1 MRREDRAFSRTAS
14 MVLRGELIS
23 LKTPL
28 VMGILNLDTES
39 FYAGSRV
46 KGIDAALSKVA
57 QMQKE
62 GLDILDIGASS
73 SRPGA
78 PIIAA
83 EEEWTR
89 LKDTLS
95 EIKNN
100 FPKLYMS
107 IDTLHWSVAERCLD
121 QGVDLINDI
130 SGGTFDAEMISGIG
144 LRKTPYICM
153 HMKGTPATMQ
163 RAAQYTDVLTEVIA
177 YLSERV
183 QTCRAAGIEQLILDP
198 GFGFGKTSLH
208 NFELLQGLGD
218 IASLGCPLLVGISRK
233 RMIYGNLDGNPEEA
247 LNGTTAL
254 HMAALERG
262 ADILRVHDV
271 KEATECIKLFSL
283 LQNPS

>member
-1 MRREDRAFSRTAS
+1 

-95 EIKNN
+95 
-100 FPKLYMS
+100 
-107 IDTLHWSVAERCLD
+107 
-121 QGVDLINDI
+121 
-130 SGGTFDAEMISGIG
+130 
-144 LRKTPYICM
+144 
-153 HMKGTPATMQ
+153 
-163 RAAQYTDVLTEVIA
+163 
-177 YLSERV
+177 
-183 QTCRAAGIEQLILDP
+183 
-198 GFGFGKTSLH
+198 
-208 NFELLQGLGD
+208 
-218 IASLGCPLLVGISRK
+218 
-233 RMIYGNLDGNPEEA
+233 
-247 LNGTTAL
+247 
-254 HMAALERG
+254 
-262 ADILRVHDV
+262 
-271 KEATECIKLFSL
+271 
-283 LQNPS
+283 